1 MRRFRIVLLVL
12 AMLIGFAARPASARL
27 GEWVFGNQLYY
38 LVERAC
44 RDGLTYRLAYMTNDI
59 DTGDPGNVS
68 VTLALRVH
76 NGTPLNP
83 YTTPVDDTY
92 GPLLVGPQA
101 YPMQYHPE
109 APIQADTNND
119 GVLDSTFYTYGS
131 GAIAYPLQAVGT
143 DLIVYEPYVVNTI
156 VTVENCYLNPPAP
169 RPEPPAFVTVAQ
181 QTDLLTAAPGSIVN
195 YTLEAHNWGDGAASE
210 VAISFPFDPA
220 VLQILDAS
228 FDSDSA
234 WVSELGDAGLV
245 IKTGRLASGAT
256 SRATLRFL
264 VRRSAATGVDFSAR
278 AGFSW
283 WDSAGQR
290 DARSNRPDIRTAAS
304 STSGWYPL
312 SVAAD
317 GATRSF
323 GSGVFLPN
331 EPVALWYN
339 TPSGDAVAVGR
350 VWADDDGAIWTSL
363 DTAGWPAGDYSL
375 VAYGVRSKLTAVGEF
390 SR

>member
-1 MRRFRIVLLVL
+1 MRRLSIVLLVL
-12 AMLIGFAARPASARL
+12 ALSIGVMARPAAARL
-27 GEWVFGNQLYY
+27 GEWVNGNQLYY
-38 LVERAC
+38 LVDRAC
-44 RDGLTYRLAYMTNDI
+44 RDGLTLRLAVFSNSI
-59 DTGDPGNVS
+59 DPGVDTNAAIA
-68 VTLALRVH
+68 LAVRVH
-76 NGTPLNP
+76 NGTPLTP
-83 YTTPVDDTY
+83 FTIPVDDTY
-92 GPLLVGPQA
+92 GPLLIGQQN
-101 YPMQYHPE
+101 YPIPYRPD
-109 APIQADTNND
+109 APVDADLD
-119 GVLDSTFYTYGS
+119 GNGTIDTTFYSYGS
-131 GAIAYPLQAVGT
+131 AVIAHPLQPVGT
-143 DLIVYEPYVVNTI
+143 DLIVYEPNVVNTI
-156 VTVENCYLNPPAP
+156 VTVENCYLNPPAT

-181 QTDLLTAAPGSIVN
+181 QPSLLTAAPGSIVN
-195 YTLEAHNWGDGAASE
+195 YTLDAHNWGDGAASE

-245 IKTGRLASGAT
+245 IKTGRLASGAST
-256 SRATLRFL
+256 RATLRFL
-264 VRRSAATGVDFSAR
+264 VRRSAASGLDFSAR

-290 DARSNRPDIRTAAS
+290 DARSNRPTIRTAAS
-304 STSGWYPL
+304 STSGWYAL

-323 GSGVFLPN
+323 GSGVFVPY
-331 EPVALWYN
+331 EPVSLWYN

-350 VWADDDGAIWTSL
+350 AWADDDGAIWTSL

-375 VAYGVRSKLTAVGEF
+375 VAYGVWSKLTAVGAF